1 MMHVHSFVLALLAAC
16 TIAADPCDTTLAPTP
31 APTPSP
37 TPAPTPATTP
47 APTPAPPSNP
57 CDTTAAP
64 APSPAPTPAPA
75 PSPAPTPG
83 CSDKPGD
90 WKSSAG
96 ATCADYVSKA
106 YCTADGGYGS
116 GWDDSSTFD
125 DWAVNGVAATVA
137 CCGCGGG

>member
-1 MMHVHSFVLALLAAC
+1 MTAAPSIDWAVNGGEANVAC
-16 TIAADPCDTTLAPTP
+16 CGCGGGSTAPT
-31 APTPSP
+31 
-37 TPAPTPATTP
+37 
-47 APTPAPPSNP
+47 NP
-57 CDTTAAP
+57 CETTAAP

-75 PSPAPTPG
+75 PSPVPTPG

-96 ATCADYVSKA
+96 TTCADYVSKA

-125 DWAVNGVAATVA
+125 DW
-137 CCGCGGG
+137 